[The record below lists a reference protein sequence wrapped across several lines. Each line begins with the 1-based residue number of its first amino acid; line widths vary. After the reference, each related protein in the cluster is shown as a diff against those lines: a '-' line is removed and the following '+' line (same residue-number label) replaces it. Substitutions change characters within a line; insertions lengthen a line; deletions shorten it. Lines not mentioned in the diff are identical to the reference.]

1 MFEKYNFHKIVST
14 AMFDIKDNNTNIQLG
29 PRIEDEPG
37 ALADLVMKFCREFRS
52 NMEGRRSVQFAAAHK
67 AMSGG
72 RHLFE
77 VFESAICQELDKI
90 ALPEDI
96 EEHIEHEIISAGGS
110 KPALFTPNIVFDNLA
125 SRQLEH
131 FTYPIKKSIKKCNET
146 LTEIISLLSKKTFER
161 FPVLKRET
169 HQISL
174 TLLLAKT
181 QVVEKFID
189 SYIQC
194 ELCYINTNH
203 RLFIKNRPQLEKNC
217 SEQSEG
223 SEVLTPEQISTKK
236 IRALLDLY
244 IHIIRLSVV

>member
-1 MFEKYNFHKIVST
+1 M
-14 AMFDIKDNNTNIQLG
+14 D
-29 PRIEDEPG
+29 
-37 ALADLVMKFCREFRS
+37 
-52 NMEGRRSVQFAAAHK
+52 GRRSVQFGATERAL
-67 AMSGG
+67 SGG

-77 VFESAICQELDKI
+77 VFDSAICQELDKI
-90 ALPEDI
+90 SLPADI
-96 EEHIEHEIISAGGS
+96 EEDIKHEIISAGGS

-131 FTYPIKKSIKKCNET
+131 FTFPIKKSIKKCSET
-146 LTEIISLLSKKTFER
+146 ITEIISILSKKIFER

-174 TLLLAKT
+174 GLLLSKT

-203 RLFIKNRPQLEKNC
+203 RLFIKNRPQLEKAC
-217 SEQSEG
+217 SEDEKSKEEG
-223 SEVLTPEQISTKK
+223 GENSSTKK
-236 IRALLDLY
+236 IKALLDLY
-244 IHIIRLSVV
+244 IHIIR

>member
-1 MFEKYNFHKIVST
+1 M
-14 AMFDIKDNNTNIQLG
+14 D
-29 PRIEDEPG
+29 
-37 ALADLVMKFCREFRS
+37 
-52 NMEGRRSVQFAAAHK
+52 GRRSVQFGASERAL
-67 AMSGG
+67 SGG

-77 VFESAICQELDKI
+77 VFDSAICQELDKI
-90 ALPEDI
+90 ALPSNIEEDI
-96 EEHIEHEIISAGGS
+96 KHEITSAGGS

-131 FTYPIKKSIKKCNET
+131 FSFPIKKSIKKCSET
-146 LTEIISLLSKKTFER
+146 ITEIISILSKKTFER

-174 TLLLAKT
+174 GLLLTKT

-203 RLFIKNRPQLEKNC
+203 RLFTKNRPQLEKACCEADEKN
-217 SEQSEG
+217 SEENGDNSG
-223 SEVLTPEQISTKK
+223 TKK
-236 IRALLDLY
+236 IKALLDLY
-244 IHIIRLSVV
+244 IHIIRSVWWNFARRFASSLLGNFYC